1 MKIGIEEFRRRLT
14 EFLDT
19 NVYVEV
25 ERRGK
30 VVMVV
35 MPLSQYE
42 PTGSKLQPTG
52 SGLKSDLNLQ
62 VHAMNSTVHS
72 ESLTNQVVTCD
83 KCKVI
88 SVGLFVHWE
97 DGAEYRVCFGCKV
110 AKRAV
115 GAK

>member
-42 PTGSKLQPTG
+42 PTGSK
-52 SGLKSDLNLQ
+52 LKSDLNLQ